1 MPGVRFP
8 LLFGPVRL
16 GRLTAKNRVMQLAT
30 TNNLSERGRVGD
42 RLIAFYEE
50 RAKGGVGSIVTE
62 ALAGHASTHG
72 RHETSTSRGRGG
84 IGAFDRESL
93 SGLRRLAETIHRYDV
108 RLFGQLFHGGRQH
121 HATSIPLL
129 WGPSPIACPH
139 SGGVPHEMTHEEIES
154 VVAGLAE
161 GAVNLREA
169 GFDGVEIHGA
179 QGHLIQEFI
188 SAYSNRRTDEY
199 GGSLENRMRLALE
212 IVDAVRRACGADFVV
227 GFRLGAE
234 ELSPGG
240 ITLEEACRAAQML
253 HATGQ
258 IDYLSVS
265 VGNFNSIEIHTP
277 DRHYP
282 PLAFIHYPARIKAA
296 TPGLPVIACG
306 RIMTPERAEEVLVD
320 GQADLIGLCRPLL
333 ADAEWA
339 RKAAEGRGQEI
350 RKCISCNQCWGW
362 IVADRPIGCV
372 HNAVTGRELDWGAG
386 TLRAATKRKRVVV
399 VGGGPSG
406 LEAARVAAERGHRV
420 ILFERLDRLGGSVR
434 LAASIPGHEEISCVA
449 EFLVGAVERA
459 GVDVRLG
466 VEATPGLAL
475 AEHPDAV
482 VVAAGSTPEREG
494 LGAPTAFPVYTTHD
508 VVGERAPTGRRAV
521 LFDADGYYQACET
534 AELIGRSGTKLYIV
548 TRFWEVGREI
558 PATSRVT
565 AIRALDQLG
574 VELIPNAWFSRV
586 EGRAVVLAHYLTGR
600 EWSIEDVDC
609 LIYVGG
615 NRAEDGLYR
624 ELKGRVPELY
634 CIGDAYMPRRIADA
648 VADGHRVGRAL

>member
-1 MPGVRFP
+1 MAFP
-8 LLFGPVRL
+8 WLFAPVRL
-16 GRLTAKNRVMQLAT
+16 GRVTAKNRVMQLAT
-30 TNNLSERGRVGD
+30 TNNLSDRGRVGD

-62 ALAGHASTHG
+62 ALAAHASSHG
-72 RHETSTSRGRGG
+72 RSGTGTSRGRGG
-84 IGAFDRESL
+84 VGAFDREAVAEL
-93 SGLRRLAETIHRYDV
+93 KRLADTIHRYDV
-108 RLFGQLFHGGRQH
+108 RIFGQLFHGGRQH

-139 SGGVPHEMTHEEIES
+139 SGGVPHEMTHEEIRS
-154 VVAGLAE
+154 VVASLAD
-161 GAVNLREA
+161 AAANLREA

-188 SAYSNRRTDEY
+188 SGYSNRRTDEY
-199 GGSLENRMRLALE
+199 GGRLENRMRLALE
-212 IVDAVRRACGADFVV
+212 IVRAVREACGADFVL

-240 ITLEEACRAAQML
+240 ITLDEACRVAQML
-253 HATGQ
+253 AATGAV
-258 IDYLSVS
+258 DYLSIS

-282 PLAFIHYPARIKAA
+282 PLAFIDYPARIKAA

-306 RIMTPERAEEVLVD
+306 RVITPERAEEVLAR
-320 GQADLIGLCRPLL
+320 GQADAVGLCRPLL

-339 RKAAEGRGQEI
+339 RKAADGRGGEI
-350 RKCISCNQCWGW
+350 RRCISCNQCWGW
-362 IVADRPIGCV
+362 VVADRPVGCV
-372 HNAVTGRELDWGAG
+372 HNATTGRELEWGAS
-386 TLRAATKRKRVVV
+386 TLTRAARPKRVVV

-420 ILFERLDRLGGSVR
+420 VLFERLDRLGGAVR
-434 LAASIPGHEEISCVA
+434 LAASIPGHEEIGYVA

-466 VEATPGLAL
+466 VEATVGRVL
-475 AEHPDAV
+475 AERPDAV
-482 VVAAGSTPEREG
+482 VVAAGSTPDPEG
-494 LGAPTAFPVYTTHD
+494 LGAPIDFPVYTVHE
-508 VVGERAPTGRRAV
+508 VVRERVPTGRRAV
-521 LFDADGYYQACET
+521 MFDEDGYYPACET
-534 AELIGRSGTKLYIV
+534 AELVARAGTKLYIV

-565 AIRALDQLG
+565 TLRALDQLG

-586 EGRAVVLAHYLTGR
+586 EGRSVVLAHHLTGR

-615 NRAEDGLYR
+615 NRAQDDLHR
-624 ELKGRVPELY
+624 ALTGRVSELY

-648 VADGHRVGRAL
+648 VGDGHRVGREL

>member
-1 MPGVRFP
+1 MTFP
-8 LLFGPVRL
+8 RLFSSVRL
-16 GRLTAKNRVMQLAT
+16 GRVPLKNRVMQLAT
-30 TNNLSERGRVGD
+30 TNNLSDRGRVGD

-50 RAKGGVGSIVTE
+50 RAKGGVGSIVSE
-62 ALAGHASTHG
+62 GLAAHPSTHG
-72 RHETSTSRGRGG
+72 REETSTSRGRGG
-84 IGAFDRESL
+84 VGAFDPETL

-121 HATSIPLL
+121 HAASIPLL

-139 SGGVPHEMTHEEIES
+139 SGGVPHEMTHAEVQS
-154 VVAGLAE
+154 VVRSLAD
-161 GAVNLREA
+161 GAANLQDA

-188 SAYSNRRTDEY
+188 SAYSNQRTDGY

-212 IVDAVRRACGADFVV
+212 IVDAVRRACGPDFVV

-240 ITLEEACRAAQML
+240 ITMDEACRVAQVL
-253 HATGQ
+253 GATGQ
-258 IDYLSVS
+258 IDYLSIS
-265 VGNFNSIEIHTP
+265 VGNFNSIDIHTP

-282 PLAFIHYPARIKAA
+282 PLAFIDYPARIRAA
-296 TPGLPVIACG
+296 MPGVPVVACG
-306 RIMTPERAEEVLVD
+306 RIVTPERAEGVLAK

-333 ADAEWA
+333 ADAAWA
-339 RKAAEGRGQEI
+339 RKAAEGRSDEI

-372 HNAVTGRELDWGAG
+372 HNAITGRELDWGAG
-386 TLRAATKRKRVVV
+386 TMTRAAKPKRVVV

-406 LEAARVAAERGHRV
+406 LEAARVAAERGHHV
-420 ILFERLDRLGGSVR
+420 TLFERLDRLGGSVR
-434 LAASIPGHEEISCVA
+434 LAASIPGHEEIGYVA
-449 EFLVGAVERA
+449 EFLIRAVERA

-466 VEATPGLAL
+466 VEATPDRVL
-475 AEHPDAV
+475 AEGPDAV
-482 VVAAGSTPEREG
+482 LVAAGSTLERER
-494 LGAPTAFPVYTTHD
+494 LGAPIDFPVYTMHD
-508 VVGERAPTGRRAV
+508 VVRERVPTGRRAV
-521 LFDADGYYQACET
+521 MFDEDWYYPACET
-534 AELIGRSGTKLYIV
+534 AELIGRSGTKLYLV

-565 AIRALDQLG
+565 TIRALDTLG

-586 EGRAVVLAHYLTGR
+586 EGRNVVLAHSLTGR
-600 EWSIEDVDC
+600 EWAIENIDC
-609 LIYVGG
+609 LVYVGG
-615 NRAEDGLYR
+615 HRAQDRLYR
-624 ELKGRVPELY
+624 ELEGRVSDLY

-648 VADGHRVGRAL
+648 VGDGHRVGRAL